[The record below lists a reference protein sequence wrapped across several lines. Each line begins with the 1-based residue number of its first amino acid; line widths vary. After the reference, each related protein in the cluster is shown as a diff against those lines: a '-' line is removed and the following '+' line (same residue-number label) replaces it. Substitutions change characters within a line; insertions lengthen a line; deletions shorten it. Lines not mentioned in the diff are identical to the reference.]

1 VAAYAHARIHLVE
14 ETIDRA
20 AFCERCPV
28 GALFHFNILFDFREV
43 PPSRRRLHTLRCLTL
58 TGINSEHRPVVR
70 LADRMD
76 SFVFKC
82 PRTRMNVQHRFA
94 DESAPDGPHCT
105 YETVLCQACGRLH
118 FINRS
123 NHKLLGEPEE

>member
-1 VAAYAHARIHLVE
+1 VTRANLVE
-14 ETIDRA
+14 ETIDRT
-20 AFCERCPV
+20 E
-28 GALFHFNILFDFREV
+28 G
-43 PPSRRRLHTLRCLTL
+43 LHTLRCLTL

-82 PRTRMNVQHRFA
+82 PRSGMNVQHRFA

-105 YETVLCQACGRLH
+105 YETVLCQACSRLH

-123 NHKLLGEPEE
+123 SRKLLGEPEE

>member
-1 VAAYAHARIHLVE
+1 LWQRADWPSDARESCRGNDRSDRIE
-14 ETIDRA
+14 ETIDLT
-20 AFCERCPV
+20 E
-28 GALFHFNILFDFREV
+28 G
-43 PPSRRRLHTLRCLTL
+43 LHTLRCLTL
-58 TGINSEHRPVVR
+58 TGINSEHRPVVT

-82 PRTRMNVQHRFA
+82 PRSGMNVQHRFA

-105 YETVLCQACGRLH
+105 YETVLCQACSRLH

-123 NHKLLGEPEE
+123 SRKLLGEPEE